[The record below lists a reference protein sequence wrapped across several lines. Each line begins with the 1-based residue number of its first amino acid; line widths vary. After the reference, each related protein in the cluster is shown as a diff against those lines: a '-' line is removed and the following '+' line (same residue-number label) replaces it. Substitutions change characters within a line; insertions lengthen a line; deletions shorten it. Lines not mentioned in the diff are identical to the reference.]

1 MGRFIGFAAVYALLL
16 NLILTGLLGAQHA
29 TAAPHVGGI
38 FELCLSSA
46 DGSPSHPADSS
57 EHAGKVHCV
66 LCAAGGALASAPVP
80 STIAF
85 VVFQTL
91 HVVLKPDV
99 TGIVLSS
106 VDHRS
111 TSPRGPP
118 QQA

>member
-1 MGRFIGFAAVYALLL
+1 MGRFIGFAATYALLL
-16 NLILTGLLGAQHA
+16 NLILTGLLGAQNA
-29 TAAPHVGGI
+29 TAAPHVGGV
-38 FELCLSSA
+38 FELCLSGA

-66 LCAAGGALASAPVP
+66 LCAAGSALAVAPTPSAV
-80 STIAF
+80 AL
-85 VVFQTL
+85 VEFQTR

-111 TSPRGPP
+111 TSQRGPP